1 MKFLNKVFNGES
13 ADKTPPKE
21 LPLHN
26 MLNLKDELDITPLD
40 QLAAGE
46 QKPADKPH
54 ATPVAETGFPNSAS
68 LENEFAYLEKY
79 EKLQNKID
87 TSELYDIFNTL
98 ETISRSISEMNQH
111 KGKPDEFL
119 ETWKPL
125 LTNIE
130 NFTVKKKLLESI
142 EAQMNQTILEMREIH
157 QKMFDSIGVVRAYNN
172 EREAIYAAR
181 RELADDLEKKLRTLE
196 NPPL

>member
-26 MLNLKDELDITPLD
+26 MLNLKDDLNLIPLD
-40 QLAAGE
+40 EIAAGE
-46 QKPADKPH
+46 LKSADKPH
-54 ATPVAETGFPNSAS
+54 VTPVAETSFPNSAS

-98 ETISRSISEMNQH
+98 ETISGSISEMNQH

>member
-1 MKFLNKVFNGES
+1 MKFLNKVFNGEP
-13 ADKTPPKE
+13 ADKTLPKE

-40 QLAAGE
+40 ELAAGE
-46 QKPADKPH
+46 QKLADKPH
-54 ATPVAETGFPNSAS
+54 ATPLYEAGFPNNAS

-87 TSELYDIFNTL
+87 TSELYDIFSML

-196 NPPL
+196 KPQL

>member
-1 MKFLNKVFNGES
+1 MYQLILLTFLVTNG
-13 ADKTPPKE
+13 K
-21 LPLHN
+21 
-26 MLNLKDELDITPLD
+26 
-40 QLAAGE
+40 
-46 QKPADKPH
+46 
-54 ATPVAETGFPNSAS
+54 
-68 LENEFAYLEKY
+68 LEV
-79 EKLQNKID
+79 LQNKID

-98 ETISRSISEMNQH
+98 ETISGSISEMNQH

-157 QKMFDSIGVVRAYNN
+157 QKMFDSIGVVRTYNN

>member
-1 MKFLNKVFNGES
+1 
-13 ADKTPPKE
+13 
-21 LPLHN
+21 
-26 MLNLKDELDITPLD
+26 
-40 QLAAGE
+40 
-46 QKPADKPH
+46 
-54 ATPVAETGFPNSAS
+54 
-68 LENEFAYLEKY
+68 
-79 EKLQNKID
+79 
-87 TSELYDIFNTL
+87 
-98 ETISRSISEMNQH
+98 MNQH